1 MRPGHIVYI
10 NDSSIFAP
18 PSKLNL
24 EQNDLYNRDRDVDL
38 QFFSTQAITP
48 QATLDPPEFDVV
60 VNAFSAFFGADLS
73 QPPSDSNGTVALFND
88 PAGLRVY
95 QDRENEQGCL
105 SYSNDYTD
113 GVIVAHR
120 GTCTFLDK
128 LKNAHD
134 ASAAGLLVISNEDLP
149 INPTASAEDLEEAAQ
164 LKDTALVLLTKSTGK
179 ALLDMIDA
187 IEERGTSQVM
197 VTLHKPRI
205 PTSTADPAQDPLPAN
220 PPVEDNS
227 PKDPDSERILYINNH
242 ALLNTRLLV

>member
-1 MRPGHIVYI
+1 VRPGHIVYI

-24 EQNDLYNRDRDVDL
+24 AQNDLYNRDRDVDL
-38 QFFSTQAITP
+38 QFFATQAITP

-73 QPPSDSNGTVALFND
+73 QPPSDLNGTVALFND
-88 PAGLRVY
+88 PVGLRVY

-105 SYSNDYTD
+105 PYSSDYAN

-120 GTCTFLDK
+120 GTCTFLEK

-134 ASAAGLLVISNEDLP
+134 ASAVGLLIISNEDLA
-149 INPTASAEDLEEAAQ
+149 INPTASAEDLEDAAQ
-164 LKDTALVLLTKSTGK
+164 LSDIALVLLTKSTGK

-187 IEERGTSQVM
+187 IEDRGTSQVM

-205 PTSTADPAQDPLPAN
+205 PTSTSDPAQDPLPAD
-220 PPVEDNS
+220 PPVQDNS
-227 PKDPDSERILYINNH
+227 PKDTDERILYINNH